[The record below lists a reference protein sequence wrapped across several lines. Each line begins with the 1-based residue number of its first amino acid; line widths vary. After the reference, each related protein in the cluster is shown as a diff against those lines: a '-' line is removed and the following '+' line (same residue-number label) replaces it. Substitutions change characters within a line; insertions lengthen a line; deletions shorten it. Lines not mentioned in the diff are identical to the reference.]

1 MRERGG
7 LCPSP
12 PSRKPPNE
20 NELDEVSAESS
31 DRPIDF
37 PSEVRTEVAHGI
49 ASQRKSITAMEG
61 EILRVTHTRKAGG
74 EGGDSFTSSWSSSSC
89 QSTFSSFPLFFS
101 FARYDHTGLFYLLHP
116 NVYFAS
122 CPHLSRLPT
131 SCVPPVGIP
140 QEACYA
146 TNKYKYYTFLILF
159 LFIFL

>member
-1 MRERGG
+1 MV
-7 LCPSP
+7 CAQAHQ
-12 PSRKPPNE
+12 PPNE

-31 DRPIDF
+31 NRPIDF

-49 ASQRKSITAMEG
+49 VSQRESITAMEG

-74 EGGDSFTSSWSSSSC
+74 EGGDSFTSS
-89 QSTFSSFPLFFS
+89 STFSSFPLFFS

-131 SCVPPVGIP
+131 SCVSPVGIP